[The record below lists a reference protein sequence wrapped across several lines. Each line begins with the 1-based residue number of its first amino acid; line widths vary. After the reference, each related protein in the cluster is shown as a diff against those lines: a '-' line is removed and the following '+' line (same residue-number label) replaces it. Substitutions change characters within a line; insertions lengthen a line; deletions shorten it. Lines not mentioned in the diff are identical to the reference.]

1 MNIERVK
8 GSTNRFGALGGTR
21 GRCLGTLGGCRI
33 HRRSFG
39 AFAGLAG
46 ARIKASTTRFGAL
59 GGCRVHRWSFGAFT
73 GLASRTASDK
83 TDQKEVEELHPVLFG
98 VSIIIVVRCTS
109 RNCL

>member
-59 GGCRVHRWSFGAFT
+59 GGCRLLDAQAGTVCDCEHGCSSVCMQSTRYPRHVNFQT
-73 GLASRTASDK
+73 VPK
-83 TDQKEVEELHPVLFG
+83 K
-98 VSIIIVVRCTS
+98 
-109 RNCL
+109 

>member
-73 GLASRTASDK
+73 GLAYVNVEDK
-83 TDQKEVEELHPVLFG
+83 DGLEGRREHLLG
-98 VSIIIVVRCTS
+98 A
-109 RNCL
+109 